1 VISETRLRHSRNLT
15 ILILIL
21 FFFAACAYSRILFKY
36 VNLSLNAWE
45 VAICYWVVLGV
56 ALRNWR
62 FLFTQL
68 FSLFAFAA
76 VLTVLQE
83 NTFALTYPMLLETTG
98 RLSPPVFI
106 ILFVVGPAIF
116 FSFNFDPYGLVRELP
131 QIANVRA
138 TAHLLLMLSAGE
150 MFRARFAE
158 VSQNLIVRGVD
169 LKKRGRRILSAP
181 TFLPPLL
188 MALIQE
194 AAYRHS
200 YALMLGCPAGKF
212 PVQSS
217 QTRVSPGQK
226 VGLAAAV
233 LMLLGR
239 VFI

>member
-1 VISETRLRHSRNLT
+1 MRHSRNLT

-21 FFFAACAYSRILFKY
+21 LFFAACAYSKFLPKFLHLS
-36 VNLSLNAWE
+36 VNSWE
-45 VAICYWVVLGV
+45 VAICYWFVLGV

-62 FLFTQL
+62 FLATQL

-83 NTFALTYPMLLETTG
+83 NTFTLTYRMLLETTG
-98 RLSPPVFI
+98 RLSLPVFI

-131 QIANVRA
+131 RVANVRA

-158 VSQNLIVRGVD
+158 VSENLTVRGVN
-169 LKKRGRRILSAP
+169 LKKGGRRILSAP

-200 YALMLGCPAGKF
+200 YALMLGCPPGRF
-212 PVQSS
+212 PVQRS
-217 QTRVSPGQK
+217 QTQVSPGQK
-226 VGLAAAV
+226 LGLAAAV
-233 LMLLGR
+233 LLLVAR

>member
-1 VISETRLRHSRNLT
+1 MTSETRLRHSRNLT

-21 FFFAACAYSRILFKY
+21 LFFVACGYSRFLPRY
-36 VNLSLNAWE
+36 LNLSVNSWE
-45 VAICYWVVLGV
+45 IAICYWLILGV

-62 FLFTQL
+62 FLVTQL

-83 NTFALTYPMLLETTG
+83 NTFTLTYRMLLETTG

-116 FSFNFDPYGLVRELP
+116 FSFNFDPYGLVKELP
-131 QIANVRA
+131 QVANVRA

-158 VSQNLIVRGVD
+158 VSENLTVRGVD
-169 LKKRGRRILSAP
+169 LKKSGRRILSAP

-200 YALMLGCPAGKF
+200 YALMLGCPAGRF
-212 PVQSS
+212 PVQRS
-217 QTRVSPGQK
+217 QTQVSLGQK
-226 VGLAAAV
+226 IALAAVVV
-233 LMLLGR
+233 LLFAR